1 VPIELL
7 GRESFTWRFWRAPS
21 WALAVVTGGLVA
33 AGMTL
38 GLVENLRD
46 GSGGLGMM
54 VFFGL
59 ILLVI
64 WVTVLDALVGRTR
77 GDASGLHVRTLFGSC
92 HLQWEDVYSALQIRG
107 GDGLSAEWANVTVR
121 APGGKYALD
130 MPGTRRMGFCRDNVY
145 QPVQDDRDGIPAWAV
160 AQGYLGPSDS
170 REWW

>member
-1 VPIELL
+1 MSGPRSEDDPRRPPSTTPNEAIGSDDSMPSGYSGGRCVLRTYAVPIELL

-77 GDASGLHVRTLFGSC
+77 GDASGLHVRTLFGSAIPGSGGRRLVSC
-92 HLQWEDVYSALQIRG
+92 VQEARDQQRG
-107 GDGLSAEWANVTVR
+107 GGLGVPR
-121 APGGKYALD
+121 
-130 MPGTRRMGFCRDNVY
+130 
-145 QPVQDDRDGIPAWAV
+145 
-160 AQGYLGPSDS
+160 
-170 REWW
+170 

>member
-1 VPIELL
+1 
-7 GRESFTWRFWRAPS
+7 
-21 WALAVVTGGLVA
+21 
-33 AGMTL
+33 MTL

-59 ILLVI
+59 ILLVM

-107 GDGLSAEWANVTVR
+107 DGLSAEWANVTVR
-121 APGGKYALD
+121 EPGGKYALD
-130 MPGTRRMGFCRDNVY
+130 MPGTRRMDFCRLFVFEGVVGGAY
-145 QPVQDDRDGIPAWAV
+145 RLV
-160 AQGYLGPSDS
+160 
-170 REWW
+170 

>member
-1 VPIELL
+1 MPIELL

-59 ILLVI
+59 ILLVM

-77 GDASGLHVRTLFGSC
+77 GDASGLHVRTLFGSAIPGSGGRRLVSC
-92 HLQWEDVYSALQIRG
+92 VQGGSDQQRG
-107 GDGLSAEWANVTVR
+107 GG
-121 APGGKYALD
+121 
-130 MPGTRRMGFCRDNVY
+130 
-145 QPVQDDRDGIPAWAV
+145 
-160 AQGYLGPSDS
+160 
-170 REWW
+170 

>member
-1 VPIELL
+1 MPIELL

-107 GDGLSAEWANVTVR
+107 GRSKRGMGERDCSGARGQVR
-121 APGGKYALD
+121 ARYARY
-130 MPGTRRMGFCRDNVY
+130 PTNGF
-145 QPVQDDRDGIPAWAV
+145 
-160 AQGYLGPSDS
+160 L
-170 REWW
+170 

>member
-1 VPIELL
+1 MPIELL

-107 GDGLSAEWANVTVR
+107 GGRSKRGMGERDCSGARGQVR
-121 APGGKYALD
+121 ARYARD
-130 MPGTRRMGFCRDNVY
+130 PTNGF
-145 QPVQDDRDGIPAWAV
+145 
-160 AQGYLGPSDS
+160 L
-170 REWW
+170 